1 MVGHRRVA
9 LRYRDCSEGS
19 ETMKAALL
27 QWRIIGIALVALVL
41 ATLWAVAVHDGWKC
55 ENARAICP
63 VCVVAGG
70 SWAPS
75 ENHCYEIQQL
85 VLHFEW
91 NAATDF
97 TPQQTTR
104 RHALPRAPPSSTFFT
119 NWASVS

>member
-1 MVGHRRVA
+1 MR
-9 LRYRDCSEGS
+9 
-19 ETMKAALL
+19 AALL
-27 QWRIIGIALVALVL
+27 QGRIIGIALVVLVL

-91 NAATDF
+91 NAVTEFA
-97 TPQQTTR
+97 PQQITR
-104 RHALPRAPPSSTFFT
+104 RHALPRAPPALPIHIG
-119 NWASVS
+119 WVYAG